1 MTQNDP
7 LKTVDDAGNCF
18 KSRMNNSLGV
28 RNQKEKNE
36 VNEVINK
43 CTELSNHL
51 TSLNKNDHGFKEF
64 FCVCLDYIL
73 KYHAGAPNGYVLRRS
88 FFVYSSSHLLS
99 FRDFTMPLRIRSVYK
114 RSSADFFFGKQFLI
128 L

>member
-1 MTQNDP
+1 MAQNDP
-7 LKTVDDAGNCF
+7 WKSFKDAGNCM
-18 KSRMNNSLGV
+18 KSRMNNSLV
-28 RNQKEKNE
+28 IRNQTETNE
-36 VNEVINK
+36 VNELINK

-51 TSLNKNDHGFKEF
+51 TSLNYNDHGFKEF

-73 KYHAGAPNGYVLRRS
+73 KYHAGAPNEYVLCRS

-99 FRDFTMPLRIRSVYK
+99 FRDFSMTLSIQSVSK
-114 RSSADFFFGKQFLI
+114 ILSSDFFRKQFLI